1 MPQIYKVFIKN
12 KALSLIENKD
22 FGKNINSIAKIDEI
36 LMNLDQSDTSELFI
50 KVKNISKT
58 WTLFKNKFKLIKAG
72 GGMVYNERGELLVID
87 RLGYWDLPKGKK
99 DKGEKMKAC
108 AIREVQEET
117 GIQNLE
123 IKGERQI
130 TYHTYFCKWT
140 KKDVL
145 KKCYWYKMKTSS
157 SEMLVPQTEEDITD
171 VFWLP
176 SNRISEF
183 KARSYRSISSLVLE
197 ETN

>member
-12 KALSLIENKD
+12 KALLLIENKE
-22 FGKNINSIAKIDEI
+22 FGKNINSTAKFDEI
-36 LMNLDQSDTSELFI
+36 LEDLEHSKAPQLLV
-50 KVKNISKT
+50 KVKNIYRT
-58 WTLFKNKFKLIKAG
+58 WTIFKQKFKLIKAG
-72 GGMVYNERGELLVID
+72 GGLVYNEKDELLVID

-99 DKGEKMKAC
+99 DKGEKMKSC

-117 GIQNLE
+117 GIQQLE
-123 IKGERQI
+123 IIGKKTI

-140 KKDVL
+140 KRDIL

-157 SEMLVPQTEEDITD
+157 TEVLVPQTEEDITA

-176 SNRISEF
+176 KKRLSEF
-183 KARSYRSISSLVLE
+183 KNRSYLSISSLFQE
-197 ETN
+197 EID

>member
-140 KKDVL
+140 KRDVL

-183 KARSYRSISSLVLE
+183 KARSYRSIFSLVLE